1 MVRKRASVDLHARL
15 IAPTA
20 IPQWC
25 AGDALLFFSASVL
38 LWQHTR
44 ALLENVI
51 STLSFLSMVTHAP
64 LSDEKDRGIGIVPW
78 CNCRLPC
85 YVEDLTALLTLLL
98 LLLLLF
104 FFFLFGLLLVVGKK
118 KGFRSGI
125 NRFLLNARSSQN
137 PSPSLS
143 LTPQVSGLLALQPT
157 LVNVLC

>member
-104 FFFLFGLLLVVGKK
+104 FFVWFVAG
-118 KGFRSGI
+118 
-125 NRFLLNARSSQN
+125 
-137 PSPSLS
+137 
-143 LTPQVSGLLALQPT
+143 
-157 LVNVLC
+157 C